1 MMPIGMSQGHKLVIV
16 DMDLRIS
23 CEVERFIDTSP
34 MKVYLGYFEFRV
46 VSAIRTQVSTAT
58 TIFSVI
64 ATSQVP
70 FNGSSMQCMEI
81 LYIIPTFNVVHE
93 IPVYYAGF

>member
-1 MMPIGMSQGHKLVIV
+1 MPIGMSQGHKLVIV

-46 VSAIRTQVSTAT
+46 VVGSRTKVSTT
-58 TIFSVI
+58 TTWNSN
-64 ATSQVP
+64 A
-70 FNGSSMQCMEI
+70 
-81 LYIIPTFNVVHE
+81 
-93 IPVYYAGF
+93 